1 MMAHMLLMGAAGVQL
16 GTRFVMT
23 EESNVHPAFKE
34 AFIHA
39 NARDAV
45 STPQYDSKLP
55 VVAVRALRNRGTA
68 EFGALQLRLLREL
81 EAGTIHRQQA
91 QEEVEKFWIGALRRA
106 AVEGDVEMGS
116 LMAGQSVG
124 LVDKVITIR
133 ELLDELLRDADRE
146 LIEIKRKLSC

>member
-1 MMAHMLLMGAAGVQL
+1 M
-16 GTRFVMT
+16 
-23 EESNVHPAFKE
+23 
-34 AFIHA
+34 
-39 NARDAV
+39 
-45 STPQYDSKLP
+45 
-55 VVAVRALRNRGTA
+55 VAVRALRNRGTA

-116 LMAGQSVG
+116 MMAGQSVG
-124 LVDKVITIR
+124 LVDKVIPIR

-146 LIEIKRKLSC
+146 LVEIKRKLSC